1 LSLVLSN
8 TLIKPKLM
16 GKDFLAVA
24 FRLYDLRQT
33 GYIEREEVSNGIFP
47 LVLMFS
53 LRICEMQLVTIIV
66 IFLSLEIQIL
76 GASQLSL

>member
-1 LSLVLSN
+1 
-8 TLIKPKLM
+8 M